1 MELKT
6 VCCAGWILM
15 FIFPPVFCCDRCLH
29 KSKVSYY
36 SSSEAINVGACGYES
51 FASTV
56 NNGDVAAASAKIYR
70 EGVGCGGC
78 YQIRCT
84 DPEICSESGIKV
96 VVSDFTQDNQTD
108 FVLPSRTFSKMAQPT
123 KSSKLLKMGI
133 VDIEYKRIPCEY
145 PGQNMTVKI
154 DKISNYPYFLAV
166 QFLYQGG
173 QTDIVLVDVAQAG
186 SSNWKYMTRNHGAV
200 WSMQQPPMGPLSLRL
215 VVTSGYDGY
224 WVWAKGPVLPA
235 NWKVGSIYDSGV
247 QITAIKQE
255 DMMEVINRY

>member
-1 MELKT
+1 
-6 VCCAGWILM
+6 
-15 FIFPPVFCCDRCLH
+15 
-29 KSKVSYY
+29 
-36 SSSEAINVGACGYES
+36 
-51 FASTV
+51 
-56 NNGDVAAASAKIYR
+56 
-70 EGVGCGGC
+70 
-78 YQIRCT
+78 
-84 DPEICSESGIKV
+84 
-96 VVSDFTQDNQTD
+96 
-108 FVLPSRTFSKMAQPT
+108 MAQPT

-186 SSNWKYMTRNHGAV
+186 SSNWKYMTPNHGAV

-215 VVTSGYDGY
+215 VVTSGYDGC

-235 NWKVGSIYDSGV
+235 NWKVGSVNDSGV
-247 QITAIKQE
+247 QINAIKQE
-255 DMMEVINRY
+255 GCSPCPQDDCSPCDTGDWDQ